1 MGTTRVRRLAAL
13 RAALAAAVLVTAAG
27 CAPAHLA
34 RQAAQPRSGHAAAR
48 PLVALLP
55 MGNGG
60 IEARVS
66 PPSMPR
72 DLLTSDDGAL
82 RTAVGVYRDCS
93 GISAIPANQASL
105 WTCVPGRLY
114 FVGHNPG
121 VFTPLMRMHVGDRLT
136 YADAAGAIH
145 RYQIVRIESWGRA
158 DGFPPPA
165 SSRVVA
171 QLQTCITRDGWSDR
185 IVDVVEV

>member
-1 MGTTRVRRLAAL
+1 MLRV
-13 RAALAAAVLVTAAG
+13 ALAAVIVATAAG
-27 CAPAHLA
+27 CAPG
-34 RQAAQPRSGHAAAR
+34 RVAQERGRPSPGHAASQ
-48 PLVALLP
+48 PLVALQP
-55 MGNGG
+55 IGT
-60 IEARVS
+60 ARLAMRVAA
-66 PPSMPR
+66 PAAPR
-72 DLLTSDDGAL
+72 DLLSSDDGAL
-82 RTAVGVYRDCS
+82 RTTVGVYRDCS
-93 GISAIPANQASL
+93 GISAIPANEASL

-121 VFTPLMRMHVGDRLT
+121 VFAPLMRMHVGDRLT